1 MTIRTLAEYLPEHPF
16 FADFPDDVIGL
27 LAGCA
32 TNVHFSTGEALFLE
46 GEAANALYLIRRGRV
61 AIQVH
66 QPASGAT
73 TLATVDEGDVV
84 GWSWLVPPYRWMFD
98 ARAMEETSAVSFD
111 ATCLRQKAEQ
121 DPVAR
126 LRAAEPGRADHAL
139 PTAGGPDADARHV
152 RGRRPVTELAEGT
165 APGPSAPPGVGD
177 PLVPR
182 LFRVSRTRQ
191 DTRDTFTLELDPVDG
206 AALRFEAGQF
216 TMLHA
221 FGVGEVPISISGD
234 PTVDGPLEHTI
245 RHVGSVTGSLV
256 AAEPGTVLGV
266 RGPFG
271 TGWDVGRGEGC
282 DVVVVAGGIGLA
294 PLRPALEGA
303 GCPPPPLPAAG
314 AALRHPHAGRRALRG
329 GPAPLAGRPRN
340 GGRGHR

>member
-121 DPVAR
+121 DPVAGYALLSRVVQIMHSR
-126 LRAAEPGRADHAL
+126 LQAARM
-139 PTAGGPDADARHV
+139 
-152 RGRRPVTELAEGT
+152 
-165 APGPSAPPGVGD
+165 
-177 PLVPR
+177 
-182 LFRVSRTRQ
+182 Q
-191 DTRDTFTLELDPVDG
+191 MLD
-206 AALRFEAGQF
+206 
-216 TMLHA
+216 MY
-221 FGVGEVPISISGD
+221 
-234 PTVDGPLEHTI
+234 
-245 RHVGSVTGSLV
+245 
-256 AAEPGTVLGV
+256 
-266 RGPFG
+266 
-271 TGWDVGRGEGC
+271 
-282 DVVVVAGGIGLA
+282 
-294 PLRPALEGA
+294 GA
-303 GCPPPPLPAAG
+303 GA
-314 AALRHPHAGRRALRG
+314 R
-329 GPAPLAGRPRN
+329 
-340 GGRGHR
+340 